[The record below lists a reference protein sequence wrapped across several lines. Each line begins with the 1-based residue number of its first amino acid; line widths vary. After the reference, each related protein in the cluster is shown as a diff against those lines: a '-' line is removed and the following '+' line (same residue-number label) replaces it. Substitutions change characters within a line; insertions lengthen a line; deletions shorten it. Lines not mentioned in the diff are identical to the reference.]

1 MGRIFGPFICWRI
14 LHENQT
20 AIFSL
25 VTLDKVTLYL
35 FLRLKVPLLQCLDL
49 EDLIE
54 SALQ

>member
-1 MGRIFGPFICWRI
+1 MGRIFGPFICWQI

-35 FLRLKVPLLQCLDL
+35 FLRLKVPLLPCLDL